1 MAHFAK
7 LGVNGKVLSV
17 EVVADADCQG
27 ADGTELESIG
37 VDFLNKTHGW
47 PLWAKTSYNTRG
59 GKYYDADGSE
69 ASDQSKAFRGNYA
82 GIGYTFD

>member
-7 LGVNGKVLSV
+7 LGINGKVLSV

-37 VDFLNKTHGW
+37 VDFLNIDVSAQRIFIAAWKAW
-47 PLWAKTSYNTRG
+47 RIKFLVSYF
-59 GKYYDADGSE
+59 
-69 ASDQSKAFRGNYA
+69 SKVDELFKRRAFFVN
-82 GIGYTFD
+82 IW